1 MHNNSPTSSLTI
13 WNRLLWL
20 NWNYVSHILHLIT
33 LATGLSNELSWFGA
47 SRFMQR
53 CENFTMTV
61 ISATAP
67 SLSPSACFFPRGPLP
82 NEVNA
87 QPLSHRE
94 QRELESLQHRLQ
106 SPYMPCAALQSAWEG
121 IPNVMADVALR
132 NSQSSLS
139 FSVFLPPSLSLSVSH
154 HFWQMQS
161 RKKKNLTDSV
171 LWEIQLDHIRHQEA
185 TEQQGWEKEDL
196 NHISLKVVFA
206 TVHRLSLSVMVVGIA
221 LHNYWRLHYPLTFF
235 FLFSDCYKQ
244 WTQ

>member
-33 LATGLSNELSWFGA
+33 LATGLSNEVSWFGA

-67 SLSPSACFFPRGPLP
+67 SLSPSACFFPRGPLQ

-87 QPLSHRE
+87 HPLSHRE
-94 QRELESLQHRLQ
+94 QGELESLQHRLQ

-139 FSVFLPPSLSLSVSH
+139 LSFCPPLFPCQSLTA
-154 HFWQMQS
+154 FD
-161 RKKKNLTDSV
+161 RCDPGKKKK
-171 LWEIQLDHIRHQEA
+171 
-185 TEQQGWEKEDL
+185 KEP
-196 NHISLKVVFA
+196 
-206 TVHRLSLSVMVVGIA
+206 HRLCAVRNTNGSHQTSGSNRATGVRRRRFKS
-221 LHNYWRLHYPLTFF
+221 HKFKSSFCNSTSTFSF
-235 FLFSDCYKQ
+235 CL
-244 WTQ
+244 WWLLA